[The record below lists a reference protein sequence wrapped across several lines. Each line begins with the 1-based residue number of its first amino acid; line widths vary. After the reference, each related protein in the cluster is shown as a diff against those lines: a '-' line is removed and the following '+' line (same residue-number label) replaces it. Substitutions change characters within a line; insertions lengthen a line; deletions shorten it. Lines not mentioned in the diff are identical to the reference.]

1 MDRHTVRLAALAE
14 ITGVSRDMIRSKQN
28 RGYTPWDDSQ
38 FPDGQ
43 QRQYTAYHALTL
55 VLAEILSGQGIT
67 AETAAFCV
75 RTQRA
80 AVNTFFDE
88 VEKGAPIAPRFV
100 YSMSVMVECQRL
112 GRRWKSENFI
122 GNTGLRHQ
130 INDQFSQLFKSVG
143 TVTESPDGNVS
154 KVIAGPDVAL
164 ASIPEAYR
172 ILREMAEACG
182 YVIDGRRIMKL
193 ATE

>member
-28 RGYTPWDDSQ
+28 RGFTPWDDSQ

-43 QRQYTAYHALTL
+43 QRQYTAFHALTL
-55 VLAEILSGQGIT
+55 ILAEILSGQGII
-67 AETAAFCV
+67 AETAANCV

-80 AVNTFFDE
+80 AVNAFLDE
-88 VEKGAPIAPRFV
+88 VEKGASVAPRFV
-100 YSMSVMVECQRL
+100 YSMSVMVDCQRL
-112 GRRWKSENFI
+112 GRRWIPQDYI

-130 INDQFSQLFKSVG
+130 INEQFNELLKSVG
-143 TVTESPDGNVS
+143 TVKEWSDGTTSQV
-154 KVIAGPDVAL
+154 VAGPDVAL

>member
-1 MDRHTVRLAALAE
+1 MDRHTVRLATLAE

-28 RGYTPWDDSQ
+28 RRCTPWDDSQ

-67 AETAAFCV
+67 AETAADCV
-75 RTQRA
+75 RFQRR
-80 AVNTFFDE
+80 AVDAFLDE
-88 VEKGAPIAPRFV
+88 IEKGASVAPRFV
-100 YSMSVMVECQRL
+100 YSMSVMVDCQRL
-112 GRRWKSENFI
+112 GRRWMPYDFV
-122 GNTGLRHQ
+122 GHTGLRHQ
-130 INDQFSQLFKSVG
+130 INEQFNELLKSVG
-143 TVTESPDGNVS
+143 TVKERRDGTTS

>member
-28 RGYTPWDDSQ
+28 RRCTPWDDSQ
-38 FPDGQ
+38 FADGQ
-43 QRQYTAYHALTL
+43 QRQYTAHHALTL

-67 AETAAFCV
+67 AETAADCI
-75 RTQRA
+75 RMQRR
-80 AVNTFFDE
+80 AVDAFLDE
-88 VEKGAPIAPRFV
+88 IEKGASVTPRFV
-100 YSMSVMVECQRL
+100 YSMSVMVESQKL
-112 GRRWKSENFI
+112 GRRWVPYNLT
-122 GNTGLRHQ
+122 GTGLRDE
-130 INDQFSQLFKSVG
+130 INEQFDAVLKSVG
-143 TVTESPDGNVS
+143 TVKKWSDGTTS
-154 KVIAGPDVAL
+154 KTIAGPDVAL

-182 YVIDGRRIMKL
+182 YVVDGRRIMKL